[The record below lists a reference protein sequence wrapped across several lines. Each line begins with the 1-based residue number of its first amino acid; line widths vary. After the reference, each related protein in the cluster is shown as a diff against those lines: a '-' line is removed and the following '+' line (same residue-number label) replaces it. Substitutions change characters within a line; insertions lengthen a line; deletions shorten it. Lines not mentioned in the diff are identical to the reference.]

1 MKTLSIAMA
10 FAVSVVGATMT
21 TAETA
26 EQKGLRIAQAVS
38 DGERGYQDHSVD
50 GEMILRSKAGR
61 TSKRVFGSR
70 SVDMGANKG
79 TRTLLIFEKPGDI
92 RNTALLTH
100 THVNK
105 RDDQW
110 LYLPAVSKTRRIS
123 SSGRSGSFVG
133 SEFAYEDMADFEVSK
148 YTYRWIKDE
157 RCPTSGQ
164 CHVVD
169 RFPKQ
174 SSGYSSQRIWVDTRN
189 KRIQAVQYFDRR
201 KAHLKT
207 LIITGYRQ
215 YSGKFWRASKMKMD
229 NHLTGKST
237 TLTWKNHQFNRGA
250 NVNDFTVNALKRL
263 K

>member
-1 MKTLSIAMA
+1 MTKIRLLITFLAVTMLSLP
-10 FAVSVVGATMT
+10 SY
-21 TAETA
+21 AETA
-26 EQKGLRIAQAVS
+26 AEKGRRIAQAVS
-38 DGERGYQDHSVD
+38 DGERGFSDHSVS
-50 GEMILRSKAGR
+50 GQMILKSKNGRSSTRDFRSR
-61 TSKRVFGSR
+61 T
-70 SVDMGANKG
+70 VDMGTKKG
-79 TRTLLIFEKPGDI
+79 TRTLLVFDSPGDI

-100 THVNK
+100 THDSK

-133 SEFAYEDMADFEVSK
+133 SEFAYEDMADFEVNK
-148 YTYRWIKDE
+148 YTYEWIKDAA
-157 RCPTSGQ
+157 CPTSGT

-174 SSGYSSQRIWVDTRN
+174 SSGYSSQRIWVSTKDN
-189 KRIQAVQYFDRR
+189 RIQAVQYFDRR

-207 LIITGYRQ
+207 LTITGYKK
-215 YSGKFWRASKMKMD
+215 YNGKYWRASKMTMV

-237 TLTWKNHQFNRGA
+237 TLTWKNHKFNVGA
-250 NVNDFTVNALKRL
+250 NPNEFTVNALKRL